1 VSLQDTFNDKF
12 SRVTALRPSRK
23 TFSAN
28 IPQSETLPADTDG
41 GELARIT
48 GATVQRNRFG
58 EHLVIRK
65 WYATPEPCLNSGD
78 VRAARALR
86 LLLGEGASGRKQ
98 TPAKRKVRCDWEL
111 AGDSSQWLFLD
122 TETTGLVGGSGTYAF
137 LVGLAW
143 WDSGGLQIEQLFMRD
158 FGEEHSL
165 LLALDER
172 LAERRVLVTFNGKSF
187 DWPLLET
194 RFRMTRCIA
203 PRIPATHLDFL
214 HPARQLW
221 RPRLASV
228 RLSELERHV
237 LHVSPGSRLD
247 WTRDG
252 DMDSGDIPEAYFSF
266 VRGGL
271 AAPLVPVFQHNQ
283 MDLRGLAALAG
294 HILRML
300 SEEAEGESRKPGALP
315 GDGFQLTAEADSQQN
330 DIDAS
335 ASGTN
340 KISESG
346 VTPPHAPLDMY
357 GLSRLLDL
365 RGEST
370 RARKACQ
377 AALAAGLPAEHD
389 RAARRYLARSA
400 KRAGDLP
407 GAVELWEGL
416 LGPMAPPVKRRK
428 DVPTLQSKTLER
440 ILLRGTAAS
449 QASTTNGGQLAA
461 SLEACEQLAIHFE
474 HRARSLDR
482 ATELARHG
490 LVLIRR
496 TSETRRGADYS
507 ANFDFCRKWEAKF
520 ERRLKRLERKTE
532 KAGAKLLIG
541 R

>member
-1 VSLQDTFNDKF
+1 
-12 SRVTALRPSRK
+12 
-23 TFSAN
+23 
-28 IPQSETLPADTDG
+28 
-41 GELARIT
+41 
-48 GATVQRNRFG
+48 
-58 EHLVIRK
+58 
-65 WYATPEPCLNSGD
+65 
-78 VRAARALR
+78 
-86 LLLGEGASGRKQ
+86 
-98 TPAKRKVRCDWEL
+98 
-111 AGDSSQWLFLD
+111 
-122 TETTGLVGGSGTYAF
+122 
-137 LVGLAW
+137 
-143 WDSGGLQIEQLFMRD
+143 
-158 FGEEHSL
+158 
-165 LLALDER
+165 
-172 LAERRVLVTFNGKSF
+172 
-187 DWPLLET
+187 
-194 RFRMTRCIA
+194 
-203 PRIPATHLDFL
+203 
-214 HPARQLW
+214 
-221 RPRLASV
+221 
-228 RLSELERHV
+228 
-237 LHVSPGSRLD
+237 
-247 WTRDG
+247 
-252 DMDSGDIPEAYFSF
+252 
-266 VRGGL
+266 
-271 AAPLVPVFQHNQ
+271 
-283 MDLRGLAALAG
+283 
-294 HILRML
+294 
-300 SEEAEGESRKPGALP
+300 
-315 GDGFQLTAEADSQQN
+315 
-330 DIDAS
+330 
-335 ASGTN
+335 
-340 KISESG
+340 
-346 VTPPHAPLDMY
+346 MY